1 MRTANRFFN
10 LIVAISIALGLVM
23 LPAPQHTVQAA
34 SDLRIS
40 QVYGG
45 GGNSGATYKND
56 FIEIYNAGS
65 SAVSLT
71 GYSVQYA
78 SDTGSSWQ
86 VTNLSGSIAAGGYYL
101 IQEAAGGGGTVDL
114 PTPDATGTIPMS
126 GTKSK
131 VALVSSTTALSGTN
145 PSGGNLVDLVGISAT
160 ANGYEGTGPA
170 PAYSNTTAVFR
181 KLNGCTDTDNNSADF
196 ETGAPAPRNS
206 ASPTNTCSGNTLP
219 SVLSSLP
226 AKNATNVAADAT
238 LTVVFSEPVTLA
250 ADWFSLT
257 CGGTPVAFTEDATG
271 APTYV
276 MTPTGGLPLAANCT
290 ATVAAAKVTDADGAA
305 MSSDYVINFAT
316 VGACPVPTNL
326 QEIEAVQGNGASSPF
341 TGQVVTVRGT
351 VTADF
356 QTSAGMSGFFLQSD
370 PSDADADPTTSEGI
384 LIYDGASPAVDVA
397 VGDAVQVIGTVTE
410 YKGMTEIGTVT
421 SVADCGTPA
430 VIAPVQIT
438 LPVPMGTTL
447 EPYEGML
454 VQIDQPLT
462 VTQNYWQGRYGQVNL
477 SAGGRLFNPT
487 NGNEAGSYADLL
499 DANLRRMIMLDDGK
513 SIQHPNP
520 VPYYTYGEPSGV
532 NYFPRSGD
540 LTSGSLVGVL
550 DHGLI
555 TSNPT
560 APIHYR
566 LHPVAPVAFTS
577 GNPRSVPPT
586 TTGSL
591 KVVGFNVLNYF
602 TTLNSRGA
610 NTSVEFTRQKDKI
623 VAALAALNADVYG
636 LIELES
642 SPAAGAVDDL
652 VASLNAVVG
661 AGTYAKVAD
670 PASGVGT
677 DVIKVGFIYKPA
689 KVELVGASSS
699 TDPIH
704 KRAPVAQTFK
714 EKATGA
720 EFTAVVNHFKSK
732 GCDASATGLDADQ
745 GDGQGCWNATRV
757 EEAEALLDFI
767 DEIVTASG
775 DPDVLVLGDLNS
787 YNTEDPIDVLEA
799 GGLVNHVDTIP
810 AADRYSY
817 IFDGAA
823 GNLDHM
829 LSTASM
835 ASQVTSAAFWHINT
849 DEPVFIDYNTEF
861 KPAID
866 PYAPDAYRSS
876 DHDPAVVGLTLDQP
890 ELAPTSLKLSR
901 LLFFKYALPGTVVG
915 TLTAK
920 DPNPGETFT
929 YSLAPGGYDNAR
941 FAVQDNKLVLATT
954 FRYEKRPYY
963 YVRLRVTD
971 STGLTLDLNVRLT
984 MVKFALR

>member
-45 GGNSGATYKND
+45 NSNASSPYKYD
-56 FIEIYNAGS
+56 YIELYNAGS

-78 SDTGSSWQ
+78 SATGSSWS
-86 VTNLSGSIAAGGYYL
+86 VTSLSGSVAAGGYYL
-101 IQEAAGGGGTVDL
+101 VQEASGTGIADL
-114 PTPDATGTIPMS
+114 PTPDATGTINLS
-126 GTKSK
+126 GTNGK
-131 VALVSSTTALSGTN
+131 VALVSSTTALTGTN
-145 PSGGNLVDLVGISAT
+145 PSGGSLVDLVGFGT
-160 ANGYEGTGPA
+160 ANGFEGTAAAPA
-170 PAYSNTTAVFR
+170 PSTTTSIFR

-206 ASPTNTCSGNTLP
+206 ASATHTCSGNQLP
-219 SVLSSLP
+219 SVLSSVP
-226 AKNATNVAADAT
+226 ANNATNVAADAT

-257 CGGTPVAFTEDATG
+257 CGGSPVAFTEDATG

-276 MTPTGGLPLAANCT
+276 MTPTSGLPLAANCT
-290 ATVAAAKVTDADGAA
+290 ATVSAAKVTDADGAA
-305 MSSDYVINFAT
+305 MSGDYVINFAT

-326 QEIEAVQGNGASSPF
+326 QEIHTVQGTGATSPLV
-341 TGQVVTVRGT
+341 GQVVTVRGI

-370 PSDADADPTTSEGI
+370 PSNADADPATSEGI
-384 LIYDGASPAVDVA
+384 LIYDGGSPAVDVA
-397 VGDAVQVIGTVTE
+397 VGDAVQVKGTVTE
-410 YKGMTEIGTVT
+410 YKEMTEIGTVT
-421 SVADCGTPA
+421 SVAKCGTPA

-438 LPVPMGTTL
+438 LPVPAGSTL

-462 VTQNYWQGRYGQVNL
+462 VTQNYWQGRYGQLNL

-487 NGNEAGSYADLL
+487 NGNEAGTYADLS

-513 SIQHPNP
+513 SVQNPNP
-520 VPYYTYGEPSGV
+520 VPYYTYGNPSGV

-555 TSNPT
+555 TSNST

-577 GNPRSVPPT
+577 GNPRSGPPA

-642 SPAAGAVDDL
+642 DPAAGAVDDL

-689 KVELVGASSS
+689 TVELVGASMSS
-699 TDPIH
+699 TAAIF

-732 GCDASATGLDADQ
+732 GCDGATGLDADQ
-745 GDGQGCWNATRV
+745 GDGQGCWNATRI

-767 DEIVTASG
+767 DDIVTTSG

-787 YNTEDPIDVLEA
+787 YNAEDPIDVLEA
-799 GGLVNHVDTIP
+799 GGLVNHADSIP
-810 AADRYSY
+810 AANRYSY

-829 LSTASM
+829 LSTASL
-835 ASQVTSAAFWHINT
+835 ATQVTSAAFWHINT

-861 KPAID
+861 KPTID

-876 DHDPAVVGLTLDQP
+876 DHDPAVVGLTLAP
-890 ELAPTSLKLSR
+890 PALAPTSLKLSR

-971 STGLTLDLNVRLT
+971 STGLSLDLNVRLT

>member
-45 GGNSGATYKND
+45 NSNASSPYKYD
-56 FIEIYNAGS
+56 YIELYNAGS

-78 SDTGSSWQ
+78 SATGSTWQ
-86 VTNLSGSIAAGGYYL
+86 VTSLSGSVAAGGYFL
-101 IQEAAGGGGTVDL
+101 IQEASGTGIADL
-114 PTPDATGTIPMS
+114 PTPDATGTINLS
-126 GTKSK
+126 GTNGK

-145 PSGGNLVDLVGISAT
+145 PSGGSLVDLVGFGT
-160 ANGYEGTGPA
+160 ANGYEGTAAAPA
-170 PAYSNTTAVFR
+170 PSTTTSIFR

-206 ASPTNTCSGNTLP
+206 ASPTNTCSSNPLP
-219 SVLSSLP
+219 SVLSSVP

-305 MSSDYVINFAT
+305 MSGDYVINFAT

-326 QEIEAVQGNGASSPF
+326 KEIEEVQGTGASSPF

-370 PSDADADPTTSEGI
+370 PDADPTTSEGI
-384 LIYDGASPAVDVA
+384 LIYDGATPAVDVA
-397 VGDAVQVIGTVTE
+397 VGDAVQVTGTVTE

-421 SVADCGTPA
+421 SVAKCGTPA
-430 VIAPVQIT
+430 VITPVQIT
-438 LPVPMGTTL
+438 LPVPVGTTL

-487 NGNEAGSYADLL
+487 NGNEAGTYADLT

-513 SIQHPNP
+513 SLQNPDP
-520 VPYYTYGEPSGV
+520 VPYYTYGNPSGV

-555 TSNPT
+555 TSNST

-577 GNPRSVPPT
+577 GNPRSGPPA

-610 NTSVEFTRQKDKI
+610 NTSTEFARQKAKI
-623 VAALAALNADVYG
+623 VAALSALNADVYG

-642 SPAAGAVDDL
+642 DPAAGAVDDL
-652 VASLNAVVG
+652 VASLNAVMG

-689 KVELVGASSS
+689 KVELVGASMSS

-720 EFTAVVNHFKSK
+720 KFTAVVNHFKSK

-745 GDGQGCWNATRV
+745 GDGQGCWNATRMQ
-757 EEAEALLDFI
+757 EAEALLDFI

-787 YNTEDPIDVLEA
+787 YNEEDPIDVLEA
-799 GGLVNHVDTIP
+799 GGLVNHADRIP

-817 IFDGAA
+817 IYDGAA
-823 GNLDHM
+823 GNLDQM

-849 DEPVFIDYNTEF
+849 DEPSFIDYNTEY
-861 KPAID
+861 KPALD

-876 DHDPAVVGLTLDQP
+876 DHDPAVVGLTLDAP
-890 ELAPTSLKLSR
+890 ALAPTSLKLSR
-901 LLFFKYALPGTVVG
+901 LIFFKYALPGTVVG

-971 STGLTLDLNVRLT
+971 STGLSLDVNVRLT